1 MSKRVQHK
9 ISRGGKQ
16 GEYVTMKCYL
26 CSSGP
31 LQTSIASHRLGVNS
45 TGNGQIV
52 CAQVQFP
59 WTSQYA
65 EHVKVYKAAHR
76 QNGCCSPMVTEVE
89 TP

>member
-9 ISRGGKQ
+9 ISSGGKQ
-16 GEYVTMKCYL
+16 GEYVTVKCYL

-45 TGNGQIV
+45 TGNRQIV

-65 EHVKVYKAAHR
+65 KVYKAARR